1 MRLFGR
7 ILLWVLAAGAA
18 PSVVLL
24 SVHASQTGSVP
35 TGLWMAAGVGLTVSS
50 LVALGLATFLTRPV
64 QAISREALNIA
75 RGTFGGQVDYR
86 AEHELGE
93 LTKAFNYMSA
103 QIEAFDAENKRLGE
117 NLESGYLETIVALAN
132 SIDSKDSYTR
142 GHSQR
147 VADLAVDIGRELL
160 LSELELKRLR
170 YGGILHDIGKIGIVE
185 SILMK
190 DTKLTTSEMEAMRDH
205 PVIGDRIIKPV
216 SFLGQIRSA
225 VRNHHEWWDGTGYPD
240 RLKGDEIPLAAR
252 IINAADTWDA
262 CTSTRPYQRALP
274 EAEAIAVIQKLTG
287 TQLDPAV
294 AAALEK
300 VVARRREKAAIHD
313 SSPLPRVV
321 KLVR

>member
-24 SVHASQTGSVP
+24 SVHAAQTGSVP
-35 TGLWMAAGVGLTVSS
+35 MGLWLAAGVGLTVST

-64 QAISREALNIA
+64 QEISREALEIA
-75 RGTFGGQVDYR
+75 RGRFGGQVDYR
-86 AEHELGE
+86 ADHELGE
-93 LTKAFNYMSA
+93 LAKAFNYMSA
-103 QIEAFDAENKRLGE
+103 QIEAFDAENKRLSE

-147 VADLAVDIGRELL
+147 VADLAVDIGRELKL
-160 LSELELKRLR
+160 PEVELKRLR

-190 DTKLTTSEMEAMRDH
+190 DTRLTAKEMEAMRDH

-216 SFLGQIRSA
+216 SFLGQIRFA

-240 RLKGDEIPLAAR
+240 RLKGEEIPLSAR

-274 EAEAIAVIQKLTG
+274 EPEALAVIKKLTG
-287 TQLDPAV
+287 SQLDPQV
-294 AAALEK
+294 ADALEK
-300 VVARRREKAAIHD
+300 VINRRREKAEAHD
-313 SSPLPRVV
+313 SARVV
-321 KLVR
+321 KLVRPG